1 MTELKL
7 KCYSCGYERIIDEK
21 EFIEDLQ
28 YCTHCNSNNIEIL
41 EISSSKD
48 SSSVRLIDPDE
59 WEQIVKRRMVIIGAI
74 GIIFLLIGMPSLL
87 ILGRFIPLPLSI
99 TFIVVGVILVLI
111 SAAWGTD
118 GFCCFSC

>member
-59 WEQIVKRRMVIIGAI
+59 WEQIVKRRMVIIGVI

-99 TFIVVGVILVLI
+99 TFIVVGVIL
-111 SAAWGTD
+111 
-118 GFCCFSC
+118 